1 MSRDFIEVR
10 GAEEHN
16 LKDVDV
22 EVPREEL
29 TVVTG
34 LSGSGKS
41 SLAFETIYAEGQ
53 RRYIESLSA
62 YARNFLGQMDKPQV
76 ENVEGLSPAISI
88 DQKNAANNPRS
99 TVGTVTELHD
109 YLRLLYARV
118 GTPHCPEC
126 GREVDDQSAQ
136 QMVRRLLEA
145 PEGTRAKICAPVV
158 RDQKGAFEELFDDLV
173 SEGYTRVE
181 VDGERYDLTIDHR
194 QTTSDE
200 PSGAARGR
208 PDLDENY
215 DHTVDV
221 VVDRVRISEDARSR
235 ITDSVETALE
245 EADGVLKVIF
255 PDPEGVDVGGATA
268 RSTGDLAD
276 ETDGED
282 EPAEQDDRL
291 IVEFSEE
298 LACNHCNIDI
308 SEIETRSFSFNSPH
322 GACPECEGIGSTKE
336 VSEDLVIEDSSKP
349 LKHVFEPWSYNRT
362 YYSRQLDNVA
372 EHFGVSLSTPFE
384 ELDPE
389 IRRQFLYGTD
399 SRVHFEWTTKNGTR
413 EKTERFEG
421 VIPNLERRHVET
433 DSDSAREHIEEY
445 MAVTTCPA
453 CEGTRLKAESRAVLV
468 DGVSASDAN
477 GGSPEDSSDGVS
489 ITEVNQMSIGDALDH
504 FEGMEANLNAR
515 DTKIAE
521 EILKEIRARLGF
533 MCEVGL
539 EYLTLDREA
548 STLSG
553 GESQRIRLATQIG
566 SGLVGVLY
574 VLDEPSIGLHQR
586 DNDRLLNTLEELRDI
601 GNTLIVVEHDT
612 ETMRRADNIIDMG
625 PGPGKRGGEIV
636 VNGSI
641 DEVLESEESVTGDY
655 LAGEKAIP
663 VPEERREPDQ
673 GEGSDGASGD
683 TGAASREPDSGEGS
697 DRASGD
703 GKAASREP
711 DAHLTIRGARQH
723 NLKDLDVELPIGCFT
738 AITGVSGSGKSTLM
752 HEVLYKGLAR
762 EMNDNTSVDPGEHDA
777 IEGLENVET
786 VRLIDQSPIGRT
798 PRSNPATYTNV
809 FDFVRELYAETDL
822 AKQRGYEKGRFSFN
836 VKGGRCEACGGQGT
850 VKIDM
855 NFLSDVHVPC
865 EECDGAR
872 YNDETLD
879 VTFKGK
885 TIADVLQMS
894 VDEAYDFFE
903 SHSQLRRRLKLL
915 QDVGL
920 GYMRLGQPSTTLSGG
935 EAQRV
940 KLAEELGKKDT
951 GETLYLLDEPTTGLH
966 PHDERKLIDVLHR
979 LTDEG
984 NTVVVIEHELDLV
997 KNADNIV
1004 DLGPEGGERGGEVV
1018 TTGTPEEVARVEESY
1033 TGQYL
1038 RDLLPD
1044 VDLKGPRADRELVFD
1059 TDDGTSGTG
1068 DGEQVTGAGDD

>member
-22 EVPREEL
+22 EVPREDL

-136 QMVRRLLEA
+136 QMVRRLLGA

-173 SEGYTRVE
+173 SDGYTRVE
-181 VDGERYDLTIDHR
+181 VDGERYDLTVD
-194 QTTSDE
+194 
-200 PSGAARGR
+200 R
-208 PDLDENY
+208 PELDENY

-221 VVDRVRISEDARSR
+221 VVDRVQISEDARSR

-245 EADGVLKVIF
+245 EADGVLKVVF

-276 ETDGED
+276 ETDGDDEAAED
-282 EPAEQDDRL
+282 EDRL

-336 VSEDLVIEDSSKP
+336 VSEDLVIEDPSKP

-372 EHFGVSLSTPFE
+372 EHFGVDLDTPFE

-399 SRVHFEWTTKNGTR
+399 RVVHFEWTTKNGTR

-433 DSDSAREHIEEY
+433 DSDRAREHIEEY

-468 DGVSASDAN
+468 DGT
-477 GGSPEDSSDGVS
+477 S
-489 ITEVNQMSIGDALDH
+489 ITEVNQMSIGDALAH
-504 FEGMEANLNAR
+504 FEGLEADLDAR

-636 VNGSI
+636 VNGSM
-641 DEVLESEESVTGDY
+641 DDVMAEEESVTGDY

-663 VPEERREPDQ
+663 VPDQRREA
-673 GEGSDGASGD
+673 DG
-683 TGAASREPDSGEGS
+683 
-697 DRASGD
+697 
-703 GKAASREP
+703 
-711 DAHLTIRGARQH
+711 HITIRGARQH
-723 NLKDLDVELPIGCFT
+723 NLADLDVDLPVGCFT

-762 EMNDNTSVDPGEHDA
+762 EMNDNTSVDPGDHDT
-777 IEGLENVET
+777 IEGLDRIET

-809 FDFVRELYAETDL
+809 FDFVRELFAETDL

-836 VKGGRCEACGGQGT
+836 VTGGRCEECGGQGT
-850 VKIDM
+850 VTIDM
-855 NFLSDVHVPC
+855 NFLSDVQVPC
-865 EECDGAR
+865 EECGGAR
-872 YNDETLD
+872 YNDETLG

-885 TIADVLQMS
+885 NIADVLGMS
-894 VDEAYDFFE
+894 VDEAADFFE
-903 SHSQLRRRLKLL
+903 SHSQLRRRLQLL

-1018 TTGTPEEVARVEESY
+1018 TTGTPEAVARVEESY

-1044 VDLKGPRADRELVFD
+1044 VDLDGPRADRDLALGA
-1059 TDDGTSGTG
+1059 DGEPATGTG
-1068 DGEQVTGAGDD
+1068 DD

>member
-1 MSRDFIEVR
+1 MSRDTIEVR

-16 LKDVDV
+16 LKDIDV
-22 EVPREEL
+22 TIPREEL

-41 SLAFETIYAEGQ
+41 SLAFETVYAEGQ

-62 YARNFLGQMDKPQV
+62 YARNFLGQMDKPKV

-126 GREVDDQSAQ
+126 GREVGEQSAQ
-136 QMVRRLLEA
+136 QMVRRLLSL
-145 PEGTRAKICAPVV
+145 PEGTRAKLCAPVV
-158 RDQKGAFEELFDDLV
+158 RDQKGAFEDRFDDLV

-181 VDGERYDLTIDHR
+181 VDGESYDLTVE
-194 QTTSDE
+194 Q
-200 PSGAARGR
+200 

-221 VVDRVRISEDARSR
+221 VVDRVKASEDARSR

-245 EADGVLKVIF
+245 EADGVLKVIL
-255 PDPEGVDVGGATA
+255 PDPPADTGDLGGSTT
-268 RSTGDLAD
+268 RSTGDLGSEARSASGNAS
-276 ETDGED
+276 GEHGD
-282 EPAEQDDRL
+282 PRADDRL
-291 IVEFSEE
+291 TVEFSEA
-298 LACNHCNIDI
+298 LACTHCNIDI
-308 SEIETRSFSFNSPH
+308 APIETRSFSFNSPY
-322 GACPECEGIGSTKE
+322 GACPECEGLGSTKE
-336 VSEDLVIEDSSKP
+336 VSEDLVVQDPSKP

-372 EHFGVSLSTPFE
+372 EHFGVSLDTPFE

-389 IRRQFLYGTD
+389 VRRQFLYGTD
-399 SRVHFEWTTKNGTR
+399 SRVHFEWRTKNGTR

-433 DSDSAREHIEEY
+433 DSDRAREHIEDF

-468 DGVSASDAN
+468 DGSSASDASETSSE
-477 GGSPEDSSDGVS
+477 GPSDGTS
-489 ITEVNQMSIGDALDH
+489 ITEVNRMSIGDARDH
-504 FEGMEANLNAR
+504 FEGMEARLDDR
-515 DTKIAE
+515 QTKIAA

-586 DNDRLLNTLEELRDI
+586 DNDRLLNTLEELRDL
-601 GNTLIVVEHDT
+601 GNTLLVVEHDT
-612 ETMRRADNIIDMG
+612 ETMRRADNVIDMG
-625 PGPGKRGGEIV
+625 PGPGKRGGDV
-636 VNGSI
+636 VANGSL
-641 DEVLESEESVTGDY
+641 EAVLAAEESVTGDY
-655 LAGEKAIP
+655 LSGERSIP
-663 VPEERREPDQ
+663 VPDERREPQ
-673 GEGSDGASGD
+673 G
-683 TGAASREPDSGEGS
+683 T
-697 DRASGD
+697 
-703 GKAASREP
+703 
-711 DAHLTIRGARQH
+711 LTVKGARQH
-723 NLKDLDVELPIGCFT
+723 NLTDLDVDLPLGCFT

-777 IEGLENVET
+777 IEGVEQVET

-809 FDFVRELYAETDL
+809 FDYVRELFAGTDL
-822 AKQRGYEKGRFSFN
+822 ANRRGYQKGRFSFN
-836 VKGGRCEACGGQGT
+836 VKGGRCEECGGQGT

-855 NFLSDVHVPC
+855 NFLSDVQVPC
-865 EECDGAR
+865 EECNGAR
-872 YNDETLD
+872 YNDETLE
-879 VTFKGK
+879 VEFRGR
-885 TIADVLQMS
+885 TIADVLDMT
-894 VDEAYDFFE
+894 VDEAHDFFE
-903 SHSQLRRRLKLL
+903 SHTQLRRRLKLL
-915 QDVGL
+915 KDVGL

-951 GETLYLLDEPTTGLH
+951 GDTLYLLDEPTTGLH
-966 PHDERKLIDVLHR
+966 PADERKLIDVLHR

-997 KNADNIV
+997 KNADTVV
-1004 DLGPEGGERGGEVV
+1004 DLGPEGGEGGGEVV
-1018 TTGTPEEVARVEESY
+1018 AAGTPEAVARVEGSH
-1033 TGQYL
+1033 TGRYL

-1044 VDLKGPRADRELVFD
+1044 VDLEGPRADREPVGAPEFE
-1059 TDDGTSGTG
+1059 GEGEREQATG
-1068 DGEQVTGAGDD
+1068 AGAGDD

>member
-1 MSRDFIEVR
+1 MSRDHIEVR

-16 LKDVDV
+16 LKEVDV
-22 EVPREEL
+22 SIPREEL

-41 SLAFETIYAEGQ
+41 SLAFETVYAEGQ

-76 ENVEGLSPAISI
+76 ETVEGLSPAISI

-118 GTPHCPEC
+118 GTSHCPDC
-126 GREVDDQSAQ
+126 GREVGEQSAQ
-136 QMVRRLLEA
+136 QMVRRILSL
-145 PEGTRAKICAPVV
+145 PDGTRAKICAPVV
-158 RDQKGAFEELFDDLV
+158 RDQKGAFEDRFDDLV

-181 VDGERYDLTIDHR
+181 VDGEACDLTVD
-194 QTTSDE
+194 
-200 PSGAARGR
+200 R

-221 VVDRVRISEDARSR
+221 VVDRVKISEDARSR
-235 ITDSVETALE
+235 ITDSVETALA
-245 EADGVLKVIF
+245 EADGVLKVIV
-255 PDPEGVDVGGATA
+255 PDPPAGEYDLGGSTA
-268 RSTGDLAD
+268 RSTGDLAEAD
-276 ETDGED
+276 TPGD
-282 EPAEQDDRL
+282 ADDRL
-291 IVEFSEE
+291 TVEFSEE
-298 LACNHCNIDI
+298 LACTHCHIDI

-322 GACPECEGIGSTKE
+322 GACPECEGLGSTKE
-336 VSEDLVIEDSSKP
+336 VSEDLVIQDPSRP
-349 LKHVFEPWSYNRT
+349 TKHVFEPWSYDRT

-372 EHFGVSLSTPFE
+372 EHFGIDLETPFE
-384 ELDPE
+384 ELPAD

-399 SRVHFEWTTKNGTR
+399 DLVHFEWTTKNGTR

-433 DSDSAREHIEEY
+433 DSDRAREHIEEF

-468 DGVSASDAN
+468 DGTA
-477 GGSPEDSSDGVS
+477 
-489 ITEVNQMSIGDALDH
+489 ITEVNRMSIGDAREH
-504 FEGMEANLNAR
+504 FESMEANLDPR
-515 DTKIAE
+515 QTKIAA

-586 DNDRLLNTLEELRDI
+586 DNDRLLNTLEELRDL
-601 GNTLIVVEHDT
+601 GNTLLVVEHDT
-612 ETMRRADNIIDMG
+612 ETMRRADNVIDMG
-625 PGPGKRGGEIV
+625 PGPGKRGGEVV
-636 VNGSI
+636 VNGPVEAVLDSDESI
-641 DEVLESEESVTGDY
+641 TGDY
-655 LAGEKAIP
+655 LAGRRAID
-663 VPEERREPDQ
+663 VPDRRRDAD
-673 GEGSDGASGD
+673 GS
-683 TGAASREPDSGEGS
+683 
-697 DRASGD
+697 
-703 GKAASREP
+703 
-711 DAHLTIRGARQH
+711 LTIRGARQH
-723 NLKDLDVELPIGCFT
+723 NLKDLDVALPLGCFT
-738 AITGVSGSGKSTLM
+738 SITGVSGSGKSTLM

-762 EMNDNTSVDPGEHDA
+762 EMNDNTSVDPGDYDR
-777 IEGLENVET
+777 IEGIEDVET

-809 FDFVRELYAETDL
+809 FDYVRELFAETNL

-836 VKGGRCEACGGQGT
+836 VKGGRCEECGGQGT

-855 NFLSDVHVPC
+855 NFLSDVYVPC
-865 EECDGAR
+865 EECDGDR

-879 VTFKGK
+879 VTYRGK
-885 TIADVLQMS
+885 TIADVLDMS

-903 SHSQLRRRLKLL
+903 SHGQLRRRLKLL
-915 QDVGL
+915 TDVGL

-951 GETLYLLDEPTTGLH
+951 GNTLYLLDEPTTGLH

-979 LTDEG
+979 LVDAN

-997 KNADNIV
+997 KNADHVV
-1004 DLGPEGGERGGEVV
+1004 DLGPEGGEGGGEVV
-1018 TTGTPEEVARVEESY
+1018 ATGTPESVAREPDSH
-1033 TGQYL
+1033 TGRYL
-1038 RDLLPD
+1038 RDLLPG
-1044 VDLKGPRADRELVFD
+1044 VDLEGPRSDREFA
-1059 TDDGTSGTG
+1059 GTAGGEQAAGTG
-1068 DGEQVTGAGDD
+1068 DD

>member
-1 MSRDFIEVR
+1 MSREYIEVR

-22 EVPREEL
+22 TVPREEL

-136 QMVRRLLEA
+136 AMVRRLMDA
-145 PEGTRAKICAPVV
+145 PESTRAKICAPVV
-158 RDQKGAFEELFDDLV
+158 RDQKGAFEELFGELV
-173 SEGYTRVE
+173 GEGYTRVE
-181 VDGERYDLTIDHR
+181 VDGQRFDLTVD
-194 QTTSDE
+194 
-200 PSGAARGR
+200 R
-208 PDLDENY
+208 PDLDKNY
-215 DHTVDV
+215 DHTIDV
-221 VVDRVRISEDARSR
+221 VVDRVKITEDERSR

-255 PDPEGVDVGGATA
+255 PDPPEDLEVGGASA

-276 ETDGED
+276 ADDEDGDTE
-282 EPAEQDDRL
+282 DRL
-291 IVEFSEE
+291 VVEFSEQ
-298 LACNHCNIDI
+298 LACSHCHIDI

-322 GACPECEGIGSTKE
+322 GACPECEGLGSTKE
-336 VSEDLVIEDSSKP
+336 VSEDLVIEDPSKP

-372 EHFGVSLSTPFE
+372 DHFGVSLETPFE
-384 ELDPE
+384 DLDE
-389 IRRQFLYGTD
+389 SIQRQFLYGTD
-399 SRVHFEWTTKNGTR
+399 NVVHFEWTTKNGTR

-433 DSDSAREHIEEY
+433 DSDRAREHIEEY

-453 CEGTRLKAESRAVLV
+453 CEGTRLKSESRAVLV
-468 DGVSASDAN
+468 DGT
-477 GGSPEDSSDGVS
+477 S
-489 ITEVNQMSIGDALDH
+489 ITEVNEMSIGDALEH
-504 FEGMEANLNAR
+504 FEGLEAKLDDR
-515 DTKIAE
+515 ERKIAE

-586 DNDRLLNTLEELRDI
+586 DNDRLLNTLEELRDL

-625 PGPGKRGGEIV
+625 PGPGKRGGEVV
-636 VNGSI
+636 VNGSF
-641 DEVLESEESVTGDY
+641 EALTNCEASVTGEY
-655 LAGEKAIP
+655 LAGERVIP
-663 VPEERREPDQ
+663 VPDERREAD
-673 GEGSDGASGD
+673 GEI
-683 TGAASREPDSGEGS
+683 
-697 DRASGD
+697 
-703 GKAASREP
+703 
-711 DAHLTIRGARQH
+711 TIRGARQH
-723 NLKDLDVELPIGCFT
+723 NLKDLDVSLPVGNFT

-752 HEVLYKGLAR
+752 HDVLYKGLAR
-762 EMNDNTSVDPGEHDA
+762 EMNDNTSVDPGAHDA
-777 IEGLENVET
+777 IEGLDNIET

-809 FDFVRELYAETDL
+809 FDYVRELFAQTDT
-822 AKQRGYEKGRFSFN
+822 ANQRGYEKGRFSFN

-855 NFLSDVHVPC
+855 NFLSDVTVPC

-885 TIADVLQMS
+885 TIADVLNMS
-894 VDEAYDFFE
+894 VDEAHDFFE

-915 QDVGL
+915 KDVGL
-920 GYMRLGQPSTTLSGG
+920 GYMQLGQPSTTLSGG

-966 PHDERKLIDVLHR
+966 PEDERKLIDVLHR

-1004 DLGPEGGERGGEVV
+1004 DLGPEGGEKGGQVV
-1018 TTGTPEEVARVEESY
+1018 ATGTPEAVARTEESY

-1044 VDLKGPRADRELVFD
+1044 VDLEGPRADRELPAEKGEADQVA
-1059 TDDGTSGTG
+1059 TG
-1068 DGEQVTGAGDD
+1068 DDD

>member
-1 MSRDFIEVR
+1 MSRDYIKVR

-22 EVPREEL
+22 TVPREEL

-118 GTPHCPEC
+118 GTPHCPDC
-126 GREVDDQSAQ
+126 GREVGEQSAQ

-158 RDQKGAFEELFDDLV
+158 RDQKGAFKDRFDDLV
-173 SEGYTRVE
+173 GEGYTRVE
-181 VDGERYDLTIDHR
+181 VDGEEYDLTV
-194 QTTSDE
+194 E
-200 PSGAARGR
+200 R

-221 VVDRVRISEDARSR
+221 VVDRVKLSADARSR
-235 ITDSVETALE
+235 IADSVETALE
-245 EADGVLKVIF
+245 EADSVLKVVF
-255 PDPEGVDVGGATA
+255 PDPPADLEVGGSRA
-268 RSTGDLAD
+268 RSTGDLAAAEEGD
-276 ETDGED
+276 DDMGED
-282 EPAEQDDRL
+282 RL
-291 IVEFSEE
+291 VVEFSED
-298 LACNHCNIDI
+298 LACTHCGIDI

-322 GACPECEGIGSTKE
+322 GACPECEGLGSTKE
-336 VSEDLVIEDSSKP
+336 VDEDLVVEDSSKP
-349 LKHVFEPWSYNRT
+349 LKHVFEPWSYDRT

-372 EHFGVSLSTPFE
+372 GHFGVSLSTPFE
-384 ELDPE
+384 ELDE
-389 IRRQFLYGTD
+389 DIQRQFLYGTD
-399 SRVHFEWTTKNGTR
+399 RVVHFEWTTKNGTR

-421 VIPNLERRHVET
+421 VINNLERRHVET
-433 DSDSAREHIEEY
+433 DSDRARDHIEEF
-445 MAVTTCPA
+445 MAVTTCPV
-453 CEGTRLKAESRAVLV
+453 CEGTRLKPESRHVLV
-468 DGVSASDAN
+468 DGT
-477 GGSPEDSSDGVS
+477 S
-489 ITEVNQMSIGDALDH
+489 ITEVNEMSIGDALAH
-504 FEGMEANLNAR
+504 FEGMEAKLNER
-515 DTKIAE
+515 QTKIAE

-548 STLSG
+548 ATLSG

-636 VNGSI
+636 ANGDF
-641 DEVLESEESVTGDY
+641 DEVIDTEESVTGKY
-655 LAGEKAIP
+655 LAGERSIP
-663 VPEERREPDQ
+663 VPDERRE
-673 GEGSDGASGD
+673 SDG
-683 TGAASREPDSGEGS
+683 T
-697 DRASGD
+697 
-703 GKAASREP
+703 
-711 DAHLTIRGARQH
+711 LTIRGARQH
-723 NLKDLDVELPIGCFT
+723 NLDDLDVEIPVGNFT

-752 HEVLYKGLAR
+752 HDVFYKGLAR
-762 EMNDNTSVDPGEHDA
+762 EMNDNTSVDPGDHDA
-777 IEGLENVET
+777 IDGLDNIET

-809 FDFVRELYAETDL
+809 FDYVRELFAETDL
-822 AKQRGYEKGRFSFN
+822 ANQRGYEKGRFSFN
-836 VKGGRCEACGGQGT
+836 VKGGRCEECGGQGT
-850 VKIDM
+850 VKIEM
-855 NFLSDVHVPC
+855 NFLSDVYVPC
-865 EECDGAR
+865 EECDGDR

-879 VTFKGK
+879 VSFKSR

-894 VDEAYDFFE
+894 VAEAYDFFE

-915 QDVGL
+915 KDVGL
-920 GYMRLGQPSTTLSGG
+920 DYMRLGQPSTTLSGG

-940 KLAEELGKKDT
+940 KLAEELGKKDS

-966 PHDERKLIDVLHR
+966 PEDERKLIDVLHR

-997 KNADNIV
+997 KNADHII
-1004 DLGPEGGERGGEVV
+1004 DLGPEGGENGGTLVAE
-1018 TTGTPEEVARVEESY
+1018 GTPEQVARTEDSY

-1038 RDLLPD
+1038 RDLLPA
-1044 VDLKGPRADRELVFD
+1044 VELEGPRADRDLAAE
-1059 TDDGTSGTG
+1059 T
-1068 DGEQVTGAGDD
+1068 DGEQATGAGDD